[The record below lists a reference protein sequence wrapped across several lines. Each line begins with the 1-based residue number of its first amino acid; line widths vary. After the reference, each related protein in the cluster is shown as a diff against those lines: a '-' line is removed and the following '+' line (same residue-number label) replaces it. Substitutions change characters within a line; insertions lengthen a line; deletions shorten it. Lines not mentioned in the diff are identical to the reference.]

1 MATTTA
7 HQEQTMNTTAAAS
20 MYLAKLATYD
30 RSLVVEMLAELR
42 IRNARTRSSQTETAT
57 RLMIDC
63 CEIHLA
69 A

>member
-7 HQEQTMNTTAAAS
+7 HKEQAMNTTTAAS

-30 RSLVVEMLAELR
+30 RDLVVEMLAELR
-42 IRNARTRSSQTETAT
+42 IRNARTRSTQTEIAT